1 MARRAL
7 LALLPA
13 LAAGLLACE
22 RTDMS
27 HVEDFPAPPAQRP
40 LAELPDSAL
49 RRLADRVVL
58 FGHQSVGANLLEG
71 IRELAARDPRVAL
84 RVTSLRDAGAMPD
97 GALLETLI
105 GDNGQPARK
114 TDDFLA
120 ALASPAGQQ
129 ATLAL
134 HKYCYLD
141 FGPATDPAAVFANY
155 REKMAALRAARP
167 GLLVVHVTAPLTARE
182 TGPKALLKRLLG
194 KTTQDD
200 LNARRAAYNALLRAE
215 YAGKEPV
222 FDLAAY
228 ESTGPDG
235 TRAGVLRD
243 GKAIP
248 ALAPAWT
255 DDGGHLNAAGR
266 QRIAEQL
273 LAFLAQLP

>member
-1 MARRAL
+1 MPRRPT

-13 LAAGLLACE
+13 VVAGLLACE
-22 RTDMS
+22 STDMS
-27 HVEDFPAPPAQRP
+27 KVEDFPTPPAERP

-49 RRLADRVVL
+49 ARLAARVVL

-71 IRELAARDPRVAL
+71 IRELGARDPRVAL
-84 RVTSLRDAGAMPD
+84 RVTPLREAGAMT
-97 GALLETLI
+97 GGVLLETLI

-120 ALASPAGQQ
+120 ALGTPAGQQ

-141 FGPATDPAAVFANY
+141 FGPETDPAAVFANY
-155 REKMAALRAARP
+155 REKMAALRAGRP
-167 GLLVVHVTAPLTARE
+167 GLVLVHVTAPLTARE

-243 GKAIP
+243 GKAVP
-248 ALAPAWT
+248 ALAPGWT

-266 QRIAEQL
+266 QRIAEQF

>member
-1 MARRAL
+1 MPRRA
-7 LALLPA
+7 AQAVLPA
-13 LAAGLLACE
+13 LLVGLLACE
-22 RTDMS
+22 TTDMS
-27 HVEDFPAPPAQRP
+27 HVADFPAPPALP
-40 LAELPDSAL
+40 ALAAVPDSAL
-49 RRLADRVVL
+49 TRLAARVVL

-71 IRELAARDPRVAL
+71 IREVAGRDPRVAL
-84 RVTSLRDAGAMPD
+84 RVTPLREVGPAPA

-120 ALASPAGQQ
+120 ALGSPAGQQ

-141 FGPATDPAAVFANY
+141 FGPGTDPAAVFANY
-155 REKMAALRAARP
+155 RERMAALRLARP
-167 GLLVVHVTAPLTARE
+167 GLLLVHVTAPLTARE
-182 TGPKALLKRLLG
+182 TGPKALVKRLLG

-235 TRAGVLRD
+235 VRAGVLRQ
-243 GKAIP
+243 GQAVP